1 MGIFI
6 LVCIFLLFSPKNNNE
21 TFKVLYINQ
30 NYSSLML
37 QYEFIQIPKLKRF
50 NCKMLFF
57 TVENI
62 LLHAIESVKQIRYF

>member
-6 LVCIFLLFSPKNNNE
+6 LVCIFLLFSPNNNNE

-30 NYSSLML
+30 NYSSLMF
-37 QYEFIQIPKLKRF
+37 QYEFVQVPKLKRF
-50 NCKMLFF
+50 NCKMLLF

-62 LLHAIESVKQIRYF
+62 QLHAVESVKQIRYF